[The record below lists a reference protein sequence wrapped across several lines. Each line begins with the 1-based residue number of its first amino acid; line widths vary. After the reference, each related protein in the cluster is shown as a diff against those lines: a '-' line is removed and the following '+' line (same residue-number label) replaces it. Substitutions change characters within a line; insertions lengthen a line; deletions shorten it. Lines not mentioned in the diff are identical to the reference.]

1 MTNKKRVS
9 YFYHPSCVSWCLCF
23 LACMIASTNEAFS
36 RITFRWSLF
45 NEFRLNYFILRSFIV
60 SYVRIYWQPLFYY
73 GPSHPMKPH
82 RLKLAHH
89 LILSYG
95 LYKQMDCY
103 RPHPAAGNE
112 MSQFH
117 ADDYIEFLRKATSA
131 TSDHNS
137 NSNNGTN
144 HYSQVSSGGGSGS
157 NTYHGG
163 GRQSQ
168 VSTSLM
174 QRYNAGDTTDC
185 PIFDGLYEFCQLY
198 SGASLDGAVQLCQQ
212 QTDIAINWSGGLHHA
227 KKSEASGFCYVNG
240 KWCCYCSAVNY

>member
-1 MTNKKRVS
+1 
-9 YFYHPSCVSWCLCF
+9 
-23 LACMIASTNEAFS
+23 
-36 RITFRWSLF
+36 
-45 NEFRLNYFILRSFIV
+45 
-60 SYVRIYWQPLFYY
+60 
-73 GPSHPMKPH
+73 MKPH

-131 TSDHNS
+131 TSDHHSSS
-137 NSNNGTN
+137 NSSSNH
-144 HYSQVSSGGGSGS
+144 HYSQISSGGGGGGGGGGGSGS
-157 NTYHGG
+157 HAYYGG
-163 GRQSQ
+163 GRQTQ
-168 VSTSLM
+168 VSTTLM

-198 SGASLDGAVQLCQQ
+198 SGASLDGAVLLCQQ

-240 KWCCYCSAVNY
+240 KCWCSVYRIVGWMCGTLDFN